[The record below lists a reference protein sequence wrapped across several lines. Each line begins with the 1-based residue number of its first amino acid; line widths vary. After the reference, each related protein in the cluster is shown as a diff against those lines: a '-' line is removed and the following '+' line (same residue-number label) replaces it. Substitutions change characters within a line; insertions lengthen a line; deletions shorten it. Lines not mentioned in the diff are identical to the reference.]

1 MQVFTHIYT
10 TEKNLG
16 IFFQENLPLQCSKV
30 FIQLFC
36 GTDDITLV
44 QDVVTHIA
52 QIVPEAKVIGASTAG
67 EIVNGKMVQGAIVIS
82 CAIFEHVHI
91 GTCHVPDTTRQS
103 GEFLVSEL
111 VVNDTKA
118 LICFSESL
126 QSDPEAFLQGISS
139 VNSSVPVIGGNA
151 GDNNRFDKTYIIEGS
166 QIYYSGVVAAA
177 LSSNQLYVNNVCSLN
192 WLPIGREFVITKAI
206 GNRVYEID
214 NTPIIDICRRYL
226 GKDTI
231 QSLPGSIIEFPLLKI
246 VEGLPV
252 ARSIVTVHDDGS
264 FQYAGNFQN
273 GDRVRFAVGN
283 VDAIFSGAQKL
294 QQDVAAYP
302 VEAIFIYSCTARK
315 LFLQERIE
323 IEFSLLNDIAPS
335 SGFFT
340 YGEYYQTETTN
351 QILNLT
357 TTVLLL
363 SESPELATF
372 EKQPVESKVSTFKTL
387 THLVNVTQQ
396 ELEKNNSFLDQYKK
410 AVDESSIISKTN
422 PHGIITYA
430 NDRFCDV
437 SGYKREELIGQNHN
451 IIRHKDIP
459 AKTFEKMWATISSGS
474 LWRGIIKNR
483 KKDGGSYY
491 VDTMIM
497 PLFDRQQQIHEYIAI
512 RHDIT
517 KIIHQEQKIQKQTT
531 DELTGLPN
539 RVQLLEDIKL
549 TTTPTLIL
557 LDIDNFSVVNDLYG
571 ISTGDKVL
579 VQIGLRLADFIDTHK
594 CTLYRL
600 ANDVFAIL
608 NDKQDC
614 LLNKEAVLKLQQVIN
629 IEFLVDNVEVHL
641 SCRCGMAQGKRFLF
655 QDADIALHAAKARK
669 TSFVLFEKSLLDTK
683 HHEQNFLWLKKL
695 RNAFSQDQLVPF
707 FQPIVNN
714 TNGKIEKY
722 ESLVRLIQEDGKVIS
737 PFFFL
742 DISKKAKLYPE
753 LTRIMVKKTLRVLQ
767 QTSYSISLNLSVEDI
782 LDENTIAFLLNTLEE
797 YGVTDRVI
805 LEITEGEGFENFTE
819 VLHLTSRIREMGGK
833 IAIDDFGTGY
843 SNFSYLLKIQPD
855 FIKIDGSIIK
865 NIDTDTSA
873 QAITETIVSFSR
885 KLNIKTIAEFVH
897 SKPVLAMVKEL
908 GVDYSQGYLL
918 GEPQAVSDTFPEID
932 NSY

>member
-1 MQVFTHIYT
+1 MQIFNHIYT
-10 TEKNLG
+10 TEKKLET
-16 IFFQENLPLQCSKV
+16 FFQEKLQVNGRKT

-36 GTDDITLV
+36 GTDDMTLV
-44 QDVVTHIA
+44 QDVVTNIA
-52 QIVPEAKVIGASTAG
+52 RMVPEAKVIGASTAG

-82 CAIFEHVHI
+82 CAIFEHTHI
-91 GTCHVPDTTRQS
+91 GTCHVPDSTKKS

-139 VNSSVPVIGGNA
+139 LNSSIPVIGGSA
-151 GDNNRFDKTYIIEGS
+151 GDNNRFEKTYIIEGS
-166 QIYYSGVVAAA
+166 RIYYSGVVAAA
-177 LSSNQLYVNNVCSLN
+177 LTSRQLYVNNVCSLN
-192 WLPIGREFVITKAI
+192 WLPIGREFVITKTI

-214 NTPIIDICRRYL
+214 HTPIIEICRRYL
-226 GKDTI
+226 GEDII
-231 QSLPGSIIEFPLLKI
+231 QSLPASIIEFPLLKI
-246 VEGLPV
+246 VEELPV
-252 ARSIVTVHDDGS
+252 ARSIVAVHDDGS
-264 FQYAGNFQN
+264 FQYAGNFQE

-283 VDAIFSGAQKL
+283 IDAFLNGAKKL
-294 QQDVAAYP
+294 QRDVTAYP
-302 VEAIFIYSCTARK
+302 VEAIFIYSCTVRK
-315 LFLQERIE
+315 LFLQEQIE
-323 IEFSLLNDIAPS
+323 IEFNLLNDIAPS

-340 YGEYYQTETTN
+340 YGEFYHTETTN
-351 QILNLT
+351 QVLNIT

-363 SESPELATF
+363 SESPELASF
-372 EKQPVESKVSTFKTL
+372 ETQPVESKVSMFKTL
-387 THLVNVTQQ
+387 THLVNATQL
-396 ELEKNNSFLDQYKK
+396 ELEKNINFLDQYKK

-422 PHGIITYA
+422 PQGIITYA

-437 SGYKREELIGQNHN
+437 SGYKREELIGRSHN
-451 IIRHKDIP
+451 IIRHEDIP
-459 AKTFEKMWATISSGS
+459 AKTFEEMWATISSGS
-474 LWRGIIKNR
+474 LWRGMIKNR

-497 PLFDRQQQIHEYIAI
+497 PLFDRNQQIHEYIAI

-517 KIIHQEQKIQKQTT
+517 KIIRQEQKIQKQST

-549 TTTPTLIL
+549 ATAPTLIL

-579 VQIGLRLADFIDTHK
+579 VQIGLRLANFIAEHK

-614 LLNKEAVLKLQQVIN
+614 LLDEEAVLDLQQAIN
-629 IEFLVDNVEVHL
+629 IEFLIDNVEVHL
-641 SCRCGMAQGKRFLF
+641 SCRCGMAQGKRLLF
-655 QDADIALHAAKARK
+655 QNADIALHAAKDRK
-669 TSFVLFEKSLLDTK
+669 TPFVFFDKNLLDTK
-683 HHEQNFLWLKKL
+683 RHEQNFLWLKKL
-695 RNAFSQDQLVPF
+695 RNAFSHDQLVPF

-714 TNGKIEKY
+714 ENGNIEKY

-753 LTRIMVKKTLRVLQ
+753 LTRVMVQKTLRVLQ
-767 QTSYSISLNLSVEDI
+767 QTSHSISLNLSVEDI
-782 LDENTIAFLLNTLEE
+782 LDENTIVFLLNTLEK
-797 YGVTDRVI
+797 YGITDRVI

-819 VLHLTSRIREMGGK
+819 VLLLTSRIKEMGGK

-865 NIDTDTSA
+865 NIDSDTSA
-873 QAITETIVSFSR
+873 QVITETIVNFSR

-897 SKPVLAMVKEL
+897 SESVLAMVKEL

-918 GEPQAVSDTFPEID
+918 GEPQAVDDTFPEID
-932 NSY
+932 ISY